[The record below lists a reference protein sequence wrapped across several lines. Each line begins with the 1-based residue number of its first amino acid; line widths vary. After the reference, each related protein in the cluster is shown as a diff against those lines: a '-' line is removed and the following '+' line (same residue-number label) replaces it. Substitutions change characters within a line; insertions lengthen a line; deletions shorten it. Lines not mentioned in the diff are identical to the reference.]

1 MAMLC
6 RKEKENSET
15 IMESLKW
22 RISAFFRNISPCT
35 FISYCT
41 SIRYTRVSRG
51 LASEIHLPTFLLL
64 IKKSYLTLNVY
75 VLEQIL
81 WLKRSVYCVYKRY
94 TIFYENGEST
104 YTKIVAELC
113 VSETILARKMLCI
126 PFSYV
131 KQHNHNFY
139 FCGPIFPKK
148 AHLLHWKRHQLSAGK
163 KT

>member
-1 MAMLC
+1 MFVFYP
-6 RKEKENSET
+6 S
-15 IMESLKW
+15 
-22 RISAFFRNISPCT
+22 
-35 FISYCT
+35 
-41 SIRYTRVSRG
+41 
-51 LASEIHLPTFLLL
+51 
-64 IKKSYLTLNVY
+64 

-104 YTKIVAELC
+104 YTIVYIVAELC

-148 AHLLHWKRHQLSAGK
+148 THLLHWKKTPAFSWK
-163 KT
+163 KRRKT